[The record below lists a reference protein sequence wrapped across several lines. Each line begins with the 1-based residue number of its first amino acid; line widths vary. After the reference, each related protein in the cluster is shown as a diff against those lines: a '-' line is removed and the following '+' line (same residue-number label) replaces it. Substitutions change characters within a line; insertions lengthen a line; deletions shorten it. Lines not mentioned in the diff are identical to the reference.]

1 METLE
6 RAINA
11 MHLAR
16 AEGIGP
22 ARARKLLE
30 HFGNADAVLHASKK
44 ELQALSLLPEGAI
57 RSLRDKA
64 LHAQCRLAVEE
75 NAALGARSIVIGD
88 PEYPQRLL
96 NCSDAPLLLFVKGHA
111 DLNAQRIVA
120 IVGTRRVSDYG
131 VRSCEWLIEQLAPYG
146 VTVVSGMAY
155 GVDIVAHRAALA
167 HGLPGIACMAH
178 GIQTVYPSQH
188 RQEAERMLEHGGA
201 WITEYPPG
209 TFPVRTNFP
218 ERNRV
223 IAGLADATIVIESN
237 TKGGSMITA
246 RIAASYHREVFAV
259 PGEITKPMSAGCN
272 SLIRNM
278 EAQLLSHG
286 AQVARELGWESKVPS
301 ERQLQLFL
309 ELNEVQRSICQHIAA
324 KSPRPIDLLQADLA
338 AESVSPSQVLSELL
352 ELELLGV
359 IRQYPGKRYSL
370 A

>member
-1 METLE
+1 
-6 RAINA
+6 
-11 MHLAR
+11 
-16 AEGIGP
+16 
-22 ARARKLLE
+22 
-30 HFGNADAVLHASKK
+30 
-44 ELQALSLLPEGAI
+44 
-57 RSLRDKA
+57 
-64 LHAQCRLAVEE
+64 
-75 NAALGARSIVIGD
+75 
-88 PEYPQRLL
+88 
-96 NCSDAPLLLFVKGHA
+96 
-111 DLNAQRIVA
+111 
-120 IVGTRRVSDYG
+120 
-131 VRSCEWLIEQLAPYG
+131 
-146 VTVVSGMAY
+146 
-155 GVDIVAHRAALA
+155 
-167 HGLPGIACMAH
+167 
-178 GIQTVYPSQH
+178 
-188 RQEAERMLEHGGA
+188 
-201 WITEYPPG
+201 
-209 TFPVRTNFP
+209 
-218 ERNRV
+218 
-223 IAGLADATIVIESN
+223 
-237 TKGGSMITA
+237 MITA